1 MFFYTKSLFR
11 RRPPMAKILLV
22 MRLIIVLL
30 TTAILQ
36 VSAAGYAQKVTL
48 IQNNARLTTVLDEIR
63 KQTGYDFVY
72 SDKVMNA
79 AKRVSLNLKN
89 AELNDALEIC
99 FKDQPLSFKVE
110 DKMVVIK
117 PKEASFIE
125 NIIAR
130 FQSIDIYGR
139 VVDENGSA
147 LAGASV
153 KVKGKSQ
160 MAVTNGNGEF
170 LLQDVTEDAMLEI
183 SYVGYMIK
191 EVKAGKNLGVIALVL
206 VAEELQEVIVNKGY
220 YSTKQELNT
229 GSVSTLKAAD
239 IAKQP
244 V

>member
-11 RRPPMAKILLV
+11 RRPAMAKILLV

-99 FKDQPLSFKVE
+99 FKDW
-110 DKMVVIK
+110 
-117 PKEASFIE
+117 
-125 NIIAR
+125 R
-130 FQSIDIYGR
+130 FQR
-139 VVDENGSA
+139 
-147 LAGASV
+147 
-153 KVKGKSQ
+153 
-160 MAVTNGNGEF
+160 
-170 LLQDVTEDAMLEI
+170 
-183 SYVGYMIK
+183 
-191 EVKAGKNLGVIALVL
+191 
-206 VAEELQEVIVNKGY
+206 
-220 YSTKQELNT
+220 
-229 GSVSTLKAAD
+229 
-239 IAKQP
+239 
-244 V
+244 